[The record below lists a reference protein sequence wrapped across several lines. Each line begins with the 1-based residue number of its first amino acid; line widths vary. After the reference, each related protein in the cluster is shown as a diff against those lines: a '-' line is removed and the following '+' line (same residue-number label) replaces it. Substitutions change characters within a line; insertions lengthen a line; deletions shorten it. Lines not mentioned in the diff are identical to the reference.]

1 MYAEY
6 KRDVSHNYLIL
17 REEEKVNTASYQ
29 VRMLTGNVIPS
40 ILKCRLQG
48 LDGNLL
54 FYYDIT
60 SRQSLFSFYEQRK
73 FHRKDLHML
82 FGGFI
87 RVMEEM
93 AEFLMN
99 TDQILLC
106 PEYIFLDIEKREVKF
121 CCLPDYHHP
130 IQEQFRELTEYLLP
144 RLDHEDPQAVSMGY
158 GVYRKAMETGF
169 QLEHIK
175 EAIYQNRE
183 GTGKND
189 TRESVQNKEQNSTKN
204 NLAGLDNSGGEIQE
218 KADVSQLL
226 KADME
231 KEISKRKKK
240 VEKTDRN
247 KEIPASPKFRNEW
260 TAALFCVSIAAVLI
274 ILLIFRY
281 LGYLPGIPAEA
292 IFGGSISLLVLA
304 AFLSWT
310 AEKKKQKKQ
319 MSAEWRQKVQRELA
333 DTNESDD
340 KKKGAERN
348 SENLHEA
355 GRLQRNMP
363 EWEDGKY
370 KMPERTGETGD
381 NRLENSQN
389 VYRETTQQDENYEI
403 GKTENY
409 GETVVLS
416 AGQNDGPA
424 SLVSREPGEL
434 ATIYLDRDFMV
445 IGKMENAADAVIS
458 LPTVSRIHAK
468 IRKVDE
474 EYYLSDLNSRN
485 GTSVNGRLLK
495 TGEEYQ
501 LQDEDQVEFAQARY
515 IFLK

>member
-60 SRQSLFSFYEQRK
+60 SRQSLASFYEQRK

-99 TDQILLC
+99 TDQLLLC

-183 GTGKND
+183 VIGKND
-189 TRESVQNKEQNSTKN
+189 NKDSAQKQGQKPPEN
-204 NLAGLDNSGGEIQE
+204 NLDGADNFGEKIQE
-218 KADVSQLL
+218 KADVSHLL
-226 KADME
+226 ETDVENKT
-231 KEISKRKKK
+231 SKRKKDK
-240 VEKTDRN
+240 K
-247 KEIPASPKFRNEW
+247 KEESDFQKSSNEW
-260 TAALFCVSIAAVLI
+260 TGALLCVFTAAVLI
-274 ILLIFRY
+274 ILLILRY

-292 IFGGSISLLVLA
+292 IFGGAIILLALA

-319 MSAEWRQKVQRELA
+319 MSAEWRKKVKRELD
-333 DTNESDD
+333 DTYESSSE
-340 KKKGAERN
+340 KRRKERN
-348 SENLHEA
+348 SEDLYEA
-355 GRLQRNMP
+355 DSVQEKMP
-363 EWEDGKY
+363 EWGDGKY
-370 KMPERTGETGD
+370 KMPEQTGE
-381 NRLENSQN
+381 
-389 VYRETTQQDENYEI
+389 
-403 GKTENY
+403 TENY

-416 AGQNDGPA
+416 AGQTEGPA

-434 ATIYLDRDFMV
+434 ATIYLNRDLMV

-468 IRKVDE
+468 IRKADD

>member
-60 SRQSLFSFYEQRK
+60 SRQSLASFYEQRK

-99 TDQILLC
+99 TDQLLLC

-183 GTGKND
+183 VIGKND
-189 TRESVQNKEQNSTKN
+189 NKDSAQKQGQKPPEN
-204 NLAGLDNSGGEIQE
+204 NLDGADNFGEKIQE
-218 KADVSQLL
+218 KADVSHLL
-226 KADME
+226 ETDVENKT
-231 KEISKRKKK
+231 SKRKKDK
-240 VEKTDRN
+240 K
-247 KEIPASPKFRNEW
+247 KEESDFQKSSNEW
-260 TAALFCVSIAAVLI
+260 TGALLCVFTAAVLI
-274 ILLIFRY
+274 ILLILRY

-292 IFGGSISLLVLA
+292 IFGGAIILLALA

-319 MSAEWRQKVQRELA
+319 MSAEWRKKVKRELD
-333 DTNESDD
+333 DTYESSSE
-340 KKKGAERN
+340 KRRKERN
-348 SENLHEA
+348 SEGLYEA
-355 GRLQRNMP
+355 DSVQEKMP
-363 EWEDGKY
+363 EWGDGKY
-370 KMPERTGETGD
+370 KMPEQTGE
-381 NRLENSQN
+381 
-389 VYRETTQQDENYEI
+389 
-403 GKTENY
+403 TENY

-416 AGQNDGPA
+416 AGQTEGPA

-434 ATIYLDRDFMV
+434 ATIYLDRDLMV

-468 IRKVDE
+468 IRKADD

>member
-60 SRQSLFSFYEQRK
+60 SRQSLASFYEQRK

-99 TDQILLC
+99 TDQLLLC

-144 RLDHEDPQAVSMGY
+144 RLDHEDSQAVSMGY

-183 GTGKND
+183 VTGKND
-189 TRESVQNKEQNSTKN
+189 NKDSAQKQGQKPPEN
-204 NLAGLDNSGGEIQE
+204 NLDGADNFGEKIQE
-218 KADVSQLL
+218 KADVSHLL
-226 KADME
+226 ETDVENKT
-231 KEISKRKKK
+231 SKRKKDK
-240 VEKTDRN
+240 K
-247 KEIPASPKFRNEW
+247 KEESDFQKSSNEW
-260 TAALFCVSIAAVLI
+260 TGALLCVSTAAVLI
-274 ILLIFRY
+274 IFLILRY

-292 IFGGSISLLVLA
+292 IFGGAIILLVLA

-319 MSAEWRQKVQRELA
+319 MSAEWRQKVKRELDDTYESSSEKRRTERSSEDLYEA
-333 DTNESDD
+333 DSVQE
-340 KKKGAERN
+340 K
-348 SENLHEA
+348 
-355 GRLQRNMP
+355 MP
-363 EWEDGKY
+363 EWGDGKY
-370 KMPERTGETGD
+370 KMPEQTGE
-381 NRLENSQN
+381 
-389 VYRETTQQDENYEI
+389 
-403 GKTENY
+403 TENY

-416 AGQNDGPA
+416 AGQTEGPA

-434 ATIYLDRDFMV
+434 ATIYLDRDLMV

-495 TGEEYQ
+495 TGEEYK

>member
-60 SRQSLFSFYEQRK
+60 SRQSLASFYEQRK

-82 FGGFI
+82 FCGFI

-99 TDQILLC
+99 TDQLLLC

-144 RLDHEDPQAVSMGY
+144 RLDHEDSQAVSMGY

-175 EAIYQNRE
+175 EAIYQNRGVTE
-183 GTGKND
+183 KSND
-189 TRESVQNKEQNSTKN
+189 RESTQNQEQKPPEN
-204 NLAGLDNSGGEIQE
+204 NLDSMDNFGEKIQE
-218 KADVSQLL
+218 KADVSHLL
-226 KADME
+226 KTDVE
-231 KEISKRKKK
+231 NKTSKRKKGK
-240 VEKTDRN
+240 K
-247 KEIPASPKFRNEW
+247 KEESDFQKSSNEW
-260 TAALFCVSIAAVLI
+260 TGALLCVSTAAVMI
-274 ILLIFRY
+274 ILLILRY

-292 IFGGSISLLVLA
+292 IFGGAIILLALA

-319 MSAEWRQKVQRELA
+319 MSAEWRQKVKRELDDTYESSSEKRRTERSSEDLYEA
-333 DTNESDD
+333 DSVQE
-340 KKKGAERN
+340 K
-348 SENLHEA
+348 
-355 GRLQRNMP
+355 MP
-363 EWEDGKY
+363 EWGDIKY
-370 KMPERTGETGD
+370 KMPERTGETGT

-389 VYRETTQQDENYEI
+389 VYREIVQQNENYETE
-403 GKTENY
+403 KTENY

-416 AGQNDGPA
+416 AGQTEGPA

-434 ATIYLDRDFMV
+434 ATIYLDRDLMV

-495 TGEEYQ
+495 TGEEYK

>member
-60 SRQSLFSFYEQRK
+60 SRQSLASFYEQRK

-99 TDQILLC
+99 TDQLLLC

-183 GTGKND
+183 VIGKND
-189 TRESVQNKEQNSTKN
+189 NKDSAQKQGQKPPEN
-204 NLAGLDNSGGEIQE
+204 NLDGADNFGEKIQE
-218 KADVSQLL
+218 KADVSHLL
-226 KADME
+226 ETDVENKT
-231 KEISKRKKK
+231 SKRKKDK
-240 VEKTDRN
+240 K
-247 KEIPASPKFRNEW
+247 KEESDFQKSSNEW
-260 TAALFCVSIAAVLI
+260 TGALLCVFTAAVLI
-274 ILLIFRY
+274 ILLILRY

-292 IFGGSISLLVLA
+292 IFGGAIILLALA

-319 MSAEWRQKVQRELA
+319 MSAEWRKKVKRELD
-333 DTNESDD
+333 DTYESSSE
-340 KKKGAERN
+340 KRRKERN
-348 SENLHEA
+348 SEDLYEA
-355 GRLQRNMP
+355 DSVQEKMP
-363 EWEDGKY
+363 EWGDGKY
-370 KMPERTGETGD
+370 KMPEQTGE
-381 NRLENSQN
+381 
-389 VYRETTQQDENYEI
+389 
-403 GKTENY
+403 TENY

-416 AGQNDGPA
+416 AGQTEGPA

-434 ATIYLDRDFMV
+434 ATIYLDRDLMV